1 VPGRLPTFVIIGA
14 AKCGTT
20 SLAQQLSQHPE
31 VFMAADK
38 EPNFFIEQLTW
49 SKGLDWYRSLF
60 ADAGQAKAVG
70 EASTMYTD
78 FPESAGAAAR
88 MAGVI
93 PDAKLV
99 YVVREPIA
107 RMKSLYS
114 WYVQAG
120 FETRSITEALLLD
133 ARYTRSTSYAFQ
145 LDQFLAHFDCDQIL
159 VVKVEDLRR
168 DRKRFLAQICEFI
181 GVDPSWSS
189 GTIEIESNTFDDL
202 RVPRAW
208 WRAVGALVLRTHTE
222 RFVPDVVVR
231 HNRSSLV
238 AKPIP
243 SHQLEL
249 LPEHEAMLREILR
262 PDLERLADLL
272 GPSFEGWT
280 SAQQG

>member
-70 EASTMYTD
+70 EASTMYSD

-133 ARYTRSTSYAFQ
+133 AR
-145 LDQFLAHFDCDQIL
+145 
-159 VVKVEDLRR
+159 
-168 DRKRFLAQICEFI
+168 
-181 GVDPSWSS
+181 
-189 GTIEIESNTFDDL
+189 
-202 RVPRAW
+202 
-208 WRAVGALVLRTHTE
+208 
-222 RFVPDVVVR
+222 
-231 HNRSSLV
+231 
-238 AKPIP
+238 
-243 SHQLEL
+243 
-249 LPEHEAMLREILR
+249 
-262 PDLERLADLL
+262 
-272 GPSFEGWT
+272 
-280 SAQQG
+280 

>member
-1 VPGRLPTFVIIGA
+1 
-14 AKCGTT
+14 
-20 SLAQQLSQHPE
+20 
-31 VFMAADK
+31 
-38 EPNFFIEQLTW
+38 
-49 SKGLDWYRSLF
+49 
-60 ADAGQAKAVG
+60 
-70 EASTMYTD
+70 MYTD

-114 WYVQAG
+114 WYVQVG

-208 WRAVGALVLRTHTE
+208 WRAAAPCAAHPYGTIRPRRRGASQPLLAGRE
-222 RFVPDVVVR
+222 
-231 HNRSSLV
+231 
-238 AKPIP
+238 PIP

-272 GPSFEGWT
+272 GPSFEGWI